1 MKCPQLYFE
10 EKEARMMAG
19 KLSKQE
25 RKALIQEA
33 EKKRAEHPAKKTES
47 GFATI
52 DKEAE
57 KLENEH

>member
-1 MKCPQLYFE
+1 
-10 EKEARMMAG
+10 MAG

-25 RKALIQEA
+25 RKELIQAA
-33 EKKRAEHPAKKTES
+33 EKERADHPQKKTES

-57 KLENEH
+57 KLENEN

>member
-1 MKCPQLYFE
+1 
-10 EKEARMMAG
+10 MMAG
-19 KLSKQE
+19 KLSKEE

-33 EKKRAEHPAKKTES
+33 EKKRSEHPVKKSES

-57 KLENEH
+57 KLENEN